1 MTVRGSSNNET
12 EKSGSKGNLLKKSL
26 LKFKKNKKPS
36 TCKGGMN
43 TVKIDF

>member
-1 MTVRGSSNNET
+1 MRVRSVNDGG
-12 EKSGSKGNLLKKSL
+12 EKGGNIKNAQLKKTF
-26 LKFKKNKKPS
+26 LKFKKSKKPS